1 MTMSTEQSIN
11 TAESAEHP
19 VEDAHL
25 PEPREATGLVATRQ
39 IRESFWRRWGA
50 RLLPYALVICLMIL
64 FSALSPAFLTPDNL
78 LNILRASSVL
88 MVLALSS
95 TIVILSGSIDLSV
108 GAVAALTG
116 TLAVIMTAAGNPGL
130 IWLALPIG
138 LVCGLVNGV
147 LVAYA
152 KLPSFL
158 TTLGTLF
165 IFDGLALR
173 LTGGAAVFMDHPLLD
188 GLVNGADVLGIPNVI
203 WWAVLALI
211 VMSVIAYRTPFG
223 RHIYAIG
230 GNERVA
236 RLSGLPVSR
245 TKLWMFGLSG
255 LVAGIG
261 GLMLIGQG
269 GGSSP
274 GMGGPFLLNAIAAV
288 VMGGTA
294 LSGGSGG
301 PLRTVIGVLTLGIVT
316 NGMTLTQVDPNYQTV
331 IFGVI
336 VLFAV
341 LVTVRRSETGVVK

>member
-1 MTMSTEQSIN
+1 MSGNTIETELPVRKPAADRG
-11 TAESAEHP
+11 AEAK
-19 VEDAHL
+19 
-25 PEPREATGLVATRQ
+25 R
-39 IRESFWRRWGA
+39 SFLQLWGTWGVK
-50 RLLPYALVICLMIL
+50 LLPYALVVGLVAY
-64 FSALSPAFLTPDNL
+64 FTARSALFLTGDNI
-78 LNILRASSVL
+78 LNILRGSSVL
-88 MVLALSS
+88 MVLACAS
-95 TIVILSGSIDLSV
+95 TLVIVAGSIDLSV

-116 TLAVIMTAAGNPGL
+116 TLAVQFTNDGHPGL

-138 LVCGLVNGV
+138 LACGMLNGF

-158 TTLGTLF
+158 TTLGILF
-165 IFDGLALR
+165 IFNGIALR
-173 LTGGAAVFMDHPLLD
+173 LTGGSAESMTHETLD
-188 GLVNGADVLGIPNVI
+188 ELTNGSAIFGIPNII
-203 WWAVLALI
+203 WWAVITFVI
-211 VMSVIAYRTPFG
+211 VAVLAYRTPFG
-223 RHIYAIG
+223 RRIYAIG

-245 TKLWMFGLSG
+245 TKLWIFGLSG
-255 LVAGIG
+255 LFAGAG

-274 GMGGPFLLNAIAAV
+274 GMGSAFLLNAIAAV

-294 LSGGSGG
+294 LNGGSGG
-301 PLRTVIGVLTLGIVT
+301 PARTIVGVLTLQIVT

-336 VLFAV
+336 VLLAV